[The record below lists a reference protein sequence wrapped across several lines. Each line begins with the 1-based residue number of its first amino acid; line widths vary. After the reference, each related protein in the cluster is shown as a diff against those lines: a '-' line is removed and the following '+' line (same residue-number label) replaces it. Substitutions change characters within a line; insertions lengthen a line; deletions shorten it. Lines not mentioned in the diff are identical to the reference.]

1 MLHLNISTYYI
12 HIYIR
17 KRYIHIIFYYHFI
30 FVENYKVYGIFR
42 WFFSQHFF
50 SFFSILFLPFSGF
63 LSSSPYCFYLIPK
76 CATKTGIHFSCLAFF
91 CFLDAK
97 ELCEFYQQ
105 KIPYIVFTLK
115 CLRGLHH
122 DQAAFKASHKTTFNC
137 CNSNIPKRFYLLLV
151 RKRKKSQSCCSSN
164 TCNFKTKTFAS
175 LWRRTDGR
183 MDV

>member
-50 SFFSILFLPFSGF
+50 SFSFFFSILFLPFSGF
-63 LSSSPYCFYLIPK
+63 LSSSPYYFYLIPK

-91 CFLDAK
+91 CFFLLNSFLFSGCQGTLRVLPAENSLYSIYLK
-97 ELCEFYQQ
+97 MPQRATSWSSSVQSKPQNNIQLLQQ
-105 KIPYIVFTLK
+105 QHP
-115 CLRGLHH
+115 
-122 DQAAFKASHKTTFNC
+122 
-137 CNSNIPKRFYLLLV
+137 
-151 RKRKKSQSCCSSN
+151 
-164 TCNFKTKTFAS
+164 
-175 LWRRTDGR
+175 
-183 MDV
+183 